1 LSASPQRSTPA
12 ASLTKSGLWT
22 HAVAVWVNAYRVAIL
37 ALFHG
42 KMREGLRLML
52 ATVGYWRFW
61 PNAVVAKLA
70 GRDVTHVLD
79 VSSPKVLS
87 LYLGR
92 QRRSVTATD
101 LDDAKIFSRWAMLAR
116 ISGVQ
121 DYEVQYQDARKLT
134 YADDSFDLVYSISV
148 IEHIPGN
155 GDTEALEEFGRVTKP
170 GGIVMVEVP
179 YRHQHKDYFFD
190 YDSKGAPL
198 ATPQFYERHYDATT
212 LQARLMNPRG
222 LRLIGKL
229 YQGEALPVDSW
240 IATRRLP
247 GPVRMLVLPFEPLL
261 AAVNMW
267 LHSEPSGARPLAA
280 ILVFQKG

>member
-1 LSASPQRSTPA
+1 M
-12 ASLTKSGLWT
+12 
-22 HAVAVWVNAYRVAIL
+22 L
-37 ALFHG
+37 ALLHG
-42 KMREGLRLML
+42 KVREGLRSML
-52 ATVGYWRFW
+52 ARVGYWRFW

-70 GRDVTHVLD
+70 GADVAHILD
-79 VSSPKVLS
+79 VSSPKILS

-92 QRRSVTATD
+92 TAGRSRLRISTMRKSSAGGP
-101 LDDAKIFSRWAMLAR
+101 WLAR

-134 YADDSFDLVYSISV
+134 LCERFIRSRVLHQRHRTHSRQ
-148 IEHIPGN
+148 
-155 GDTEALEEFGRVTKP
+155 GDTGALEEFGRVTKP

-190 YDSKGAPL
+190 YDSEGAPL

-212 LQARLMNPRG
+212 LQIRLMNPRG
-222 LRLIGKL
+222 LRLIRKM
-229 YQGEALPVDSW
+229 YQGEALPVDRW

-261 AAVNMW
+261 AAVNVW
-267 LHSEPSGARPLAA
+267 LRPEPSRARPLRRFSFFSEGLNRQREAA
-280 ILVFQKG
+280 RRPEQAVFEQV